1 MSQDHVRTDRSY
13 PLDAYEYLRTAAMSD
28 WAWEYLRRNPDYQS
42 DALLQH
48 DCGVVHQRLANGALL
63 TRLHARHVRAE
74 AWGLCCFRRST
85 TDSRAGPSRL
95 AA

>member
-42 DALLQH
+42 DALAPERSRCSPPASRQRRALYSAAGAPLARG
-48 DCGVVHQRLANGALL
+48 GVGPLL
-63 TRLHARHVRAE
+63 LSPIH
-74 AWGLCCFRRST
+74 G
-85 TDSRAGPSRL
+85 
-95 AA
+95 